1 MSLVNPRIAD
11 CSLSSRPRVTLS
23 PGRSLRTPLIRE
35 KIWAALSDIRKSG
48 LSILLVD
55 KNLKDLLKLA
65 DRHFIVEKGQVVW
78 SGTSAQL
85 AKAEDVQHRYLG
97 V

>member
-1 MSLVNPRIAD
+1 MLPTALVWQVA
-11 CSLSSRPRVTLS
+11 
-23 PGRSLRTPLIRE
+23 RSGVAPLIRE

-48 LSILLVD
+48 LSILVVD

-85 AKAEDVQHRYLG
+85 SIAEDIQHR
-97 V
+97 